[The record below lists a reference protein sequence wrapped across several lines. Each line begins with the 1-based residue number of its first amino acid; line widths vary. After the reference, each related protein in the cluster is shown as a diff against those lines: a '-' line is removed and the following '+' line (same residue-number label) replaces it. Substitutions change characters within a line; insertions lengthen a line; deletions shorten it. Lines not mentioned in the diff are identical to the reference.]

1 MAARDDQG
9 MAESMLKAAAGW
21 PEPVLD
27 NAARTR
33 KGGFLL
39 YPVGKYSAVKVQTV
53 AELADNITTGDRQ
66 LTVAPLPLDIP
77 TDPGARRAAT
87 KAAGC
92 E

>member
-53 AELADNITTGDRQ
+53 AEFG
-66 LTVAPLPLDIP
+66 
-77 TDPGARRAAT
+77 
-87 KAAGC
+87 
-92 E
+92 